1 MKPYIDLQKSYC
13 LAESNRHPVMVI
25 FIFFIKIILFY
36 MYTLPLFHVVVWIM
50 NYIKKSGQ

>member
-36 MYTLPLFHVVVWIM
+36 MYTLPLFHVVVWIK